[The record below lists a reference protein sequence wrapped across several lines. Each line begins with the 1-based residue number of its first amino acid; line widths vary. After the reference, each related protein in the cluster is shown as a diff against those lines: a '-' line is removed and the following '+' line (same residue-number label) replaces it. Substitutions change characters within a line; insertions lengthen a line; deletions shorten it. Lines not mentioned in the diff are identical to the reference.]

1 MIRLHE
7 VTREYRTR
15 GEVVRALGPV
25 SLEIPEG
32 QALAVVGPSGSGKST
47 LLSLLGLLDRP
58 TGGMYRLG
66 GADVTELSEA
76 QRAET
81 RRDRIGFVF
90 QRYNLLDELTVAQNV
105 GLPLIYRGWSAARR
119 RDAAQRA
126 IDRVGL
132 AGKELLRPSQLS
144 GGEQQRVAIARAV
157 VGRPQVILCDEPT
170 GNLDSNTGRL
180 VMDLLLEVHRDAADR
195 VLVIVTHNTDV
206 AMALDRALVIQDGMV
221 TRAGAPQEVLAR

>member
-1 MIRLHE
+1 MA
-7 VTREYRTR
+7 
-15 GEVVRALGPV
+15 RALGPV
-25 SLEIPEG
+25 SLEIPGG
-32 QALAVVGPSGSGKST
+32 QAVAVVGPSGAGKST

-58 TGGMYRLG
+58 TGGTYRLG
-66 GADVTELSEA
+66 GAYVTELSEA

-105 GLPLIYRGWSAARR
+105 ALPLIYRGWPAARR

-132 AGKELLRPSQLS
+132 AGKERLRPSQLS

-170 GNLDSNTGRL
+170 GNLDSSTGRL
-180 VMDLLLEVHRDAADR
+180 VMDLLLEVHRNAADS
-195 VLVIVTHNTDV
+195 VLVVVTHNTDV